1 MLFFSGNHYKAA
13 LDISNRYFLKNR
25 FPIINYAVE
34 TNNNTKQVVSE
45 YKKLIQNIHNK
56 HFSIALKM
64 SSFDFNINDI
74 SYIIDLAKQYNIK
87 IYIDAEQSI
96 YNKEYQK
103 LSSEL
108 MYKYNKNNYALF
120 KTYQM
125 YRKDALSYLHQDLN
139 YCNEKNIHFGAKLVR
154 GAYWHNEKNNGELY
168 LKKNDTNNS
177 YNQGIL
183 DIYNHNII
191 NKNIIL
197 ATHNEISAEIG
208 QTLNKNKDIFSFAHL
223 QGMKENYYK
232 KVSYKHKVHVYI
244 PYGPYNE
251 MIPYLLRRLYENLE
265 ILYTIK

>member
-1 MLFFSGNHYKAA
+1 
-13 LDISNRYFLKNR
+13 
-25 FPIINYAVE
+25 
-34 TNNNTKQVVSE
+34 
-45 YKKLIQNIHNK
+45 
-56 HFSIALKM
+56 M

-168 LKKNDTNNS
+168 LKKNDTNK
-177 YNQGIL
+177 G
-183 DIYNHNII
+183 
-191 NKNIIL
+191 
-197 ATHNEISAEIG
+197 
-208 QTLNKNKDIFSFAHL
+208 
-223 QGMKENYYK
+223 
-232 KVSYKHKVHVYI
+232 
-244 PYGPYNE
+244 
-251 MIPYLLRRLYENLE
+251 
-265 ILYTIK
+265 